1 MNRMY
6 PMTALLG
13 VTFIFAARQFRR
25 VLNDALSD
33 RHLIERDQSSDNNKP
48 EEDYGTIVAPTA

>member
-1 MNRMY
+1 
-6 PMTALLG
+6 MTALLG